1 MDLSIP
7 SFALPKWRFRLLV
20 CAAALAVSA
29 TPAFAQAAAASD
41 YTKDLPSVQR
51 IEAELKGPDP
61 TDTAARQ
68 VAILEYLQVYIQRI
82 KLNRDYRGPYS
93 PGEQKLMADYA
104 KAQYDLTQAFT
115 KSHTPD
121 EVKRFN
127 TLEGQYSLNNALSW
141 IKQMEGQQA
150 ADTYRGTESSLAQTY
165 KQHEDQMQKQMAP
178 QSGSLAN
185 DPVLDPMGI
194 FAKAE
199 QQTENDPEVHR
210 CLELGGTVDECES
223 TGSNSAIG
231 MIASLLTFG
240 GDDSKAPPPLSGVV
254 LVGMY
259 HSRTDL
265 PEVALNTDGSATLMK
280 CGTLV
285 DSTGKYKLRKSGA
298 ATQIVLDNEPNP
310 IVLNL
315 QPDGSLSGPGNIPV
329 KGSIIS
335 GYHNVTTCTTGSI
348 NATCNT
354 TSTPIYAPS
363 LQRCTVG
370 QMAPQPP
377 PPPPPKP
384 TGLMAL
390 AADMFGAPVA
400 PIYGFRMVGPY
411 ASSNGMKLA
420 FDNLFV
426 TLDCGQAHVNAPYTV
441 ENSPSGFIVHVQN
454 GGGAFLLG
462 VAGDNT
468 LRGAGSTTVAGKL
481 VSSLHGQNVSFTPH
495 SENCSVGN
503 FAPRG
508 AQNTMLASNAPAPIA
523 RSNAAAPTAPA
534 YAPADGAAA
543 APASTP
549 PPPSAGAGS
558 TALANSL
565 AGAGISAAPTGT
577 RAQLKVMLSANFSG
591 TNPLAGQAVFVSRKL
606 MDQILRELGVSVPA
620 KATPGQAMKALQT
633 QCHSAQGCNSVIQG
647 MPKYYVT
654 TAKLDGAGKATLSAT
669 AATGSYYFFA
679 IVPDSG
685 GSLVWDIPAELVA
698 GDNTVAFNQANAERL
713 Q

>member
-7 SFALPKWRFRLLV
+7 SFALSRSRFLLLI
-20 CAAALAVSA
+20 CAAALGVSGA
-29 TPAFAQAAAASD
+29 PAIAQTTPASD

-51 IEAELKGPDP
+51 IEAELKGPDA

-127 TLEGQYSLNNALSW
+127 TLEGQYSLNNALNW

-199 QQTENDPEVHR
+199 QQTENDPEVRR

-231 MIASLLTFG
+231 MIASLLTLG

-259 HSRTDL
+259 HSRTEL
-265 PEVALNTDGSATLMK
+265 PEVALNGDGSATLMK

-285 DSTGKYKLRKSGA
+285 DGTRKYKLRKSGA
-298 ATQIVLDNEPNP
+298 ATQIVVDNEPNP

-348 NATCNT
+348 NANCST

-400 PIYGFRMVGPY
+400 PVYGFRMVGPY

-426 TLDCGQAHVNAPYTV
+426 TLDCGEAHINAPYTV

-468 LRGAGSTTVAGKL
+468 LRGSGSTTVAGKL

-495 SENCSVGN
+495 SESCNVGS

-508 AQNTMLASNAPAPIA
+508 AQNTMVASNAPAPTMTSY
-523 RSNAAAPTAPA
+523 SNG
-534 YAPADGAAA
+534 GASA
-543 APASTP
+543 APASSAP
-549 PPPSAGAGS
+549 VSSAPAPSAGAGS
-558 TALANSL
+558 TALATSL

-577 RAQLKVMLSANFSG
+577 RAQFKVMLSSNFTG
-591 TNPLAGQAVFVSRKL
+591 TNPLAGQAVFVSRKP

-654 TAKLDGAGKATLSAT
+654 TTKLDGSGKATLSAT

-698 GDNTVAFNQANAERL
+698 GDNAVAFNQANAERL